1 MNGTL
6 AHALKIEASGR
17 KGLAEEKTRDQVYC
31 KIKGMDIK

>member
-17 KGLAEEKTRDQVYC
+17 KGLAEEKREIRYIAKSKEWT
-31 KIKGMDIK
+31 